1 MSKSKRQKDK
11 IKKLSK
17 ANIMELLE
25 TETQIEKKSLG
36 NSENNGI
43 YAVK

>member
-1 MSKSKRQKDK
+1 MSKSRRQKDK
-11 IKKLSK
+11 VIKLLKV
-17 ANIMELLE
+17 NIMELLE
-25 TETQIEKKSLG
+25 TETYREKKSLG